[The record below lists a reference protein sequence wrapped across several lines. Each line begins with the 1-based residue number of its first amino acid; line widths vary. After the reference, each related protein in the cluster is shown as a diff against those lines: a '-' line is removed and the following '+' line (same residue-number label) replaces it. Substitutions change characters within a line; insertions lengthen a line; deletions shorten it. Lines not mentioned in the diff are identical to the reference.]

1 MLGKELLGALF
12 GLASAA
18 SWGVG
23 DFSAGVAA
31 KRSPAFSVSFVV
43 QFTGLLV
50 VSGLALLLG
59 EPVPS
64 TADLLW
70 GAAAGI
76 AGAVGGVALY
86 LGLATG
92 RMGIVAPVSAIVS
105 AAIPVLFGLFLE
117 GLPAGQQL
125 LGFGLAFIA
134 VWFVSRTGDGHG
146 IQSRELLLPLAAG
159 LGFGLFLILMERA
172 SGTSVLWPLAAARF
186 ASSCVL
192 FLAAILTRSL
202 GKLVLAQLPLMAL
215 AGTLDTAG
223 MAFYALATQVGRMD
237 TAAVL
242 SSLYPAVTVLLAR
255 FVLAEHLTRRQW
267 LGVAGALVAV
277 ILIAS

>member
-1 MLGKELLGALF
+1 MIGSELLGAVF

-18 SWGVG
+18 SWGAG
-23 DFSAGVAA
+23 DFSGGVAA
-31 KRSPAFSVSFVV
+31 KRSPAYSVSFAV
-43 QFTGLLV
+43 QSIGLVV
-50 VSGLALLLG
+50 VSGLALALS
-59 EPVPS
+59 EPIPP

-70 GAAAGI
+70 GAAAGV
-76 AGAVGGVALY
+76 AGAVGGVGLY

-92 RMGIVAPVSAIVS
+92 RMGIVAPVSAVVS
-105 AAIPVLFGLFLE
+105 AAIPVFFGLFLE

-125 LGFGLAFIA
+125 VGFGLAFVA
-134 VWFVSRTGDGHG
+134 VWLVSRTGDGDG
-146 IQSRELLLPLAAG
+146 IQPRELLLPLAAG
-159 LGFGLFLILMERA
+159 LGFGFFLSLMERA
-172 SGTSVLWPLAAARF
+172 SGTAVLWPLAAARF

-192 FLAAILTRSL
+192 FLVVMLTRSL
-202 GKLVLAQLPLMAL
+202 GKLALAQLPLMAL

-242 SSLYPAVTVLLAR
+242 SSLYPAGTVLLAR
-255 FVLAEHLTRRQW
+255 FVLAERLTRRQW
-267 LGVAGALVAV
+267 LGVAAALVAV

>member
-1 MLGKELLGALF
+1 MLGTELLGALF

-125 LGFGLAFIA
+125 LGFGLAFVA
-134 VWFVSRTGDGHG
+134 VWLVSRTGDGNA
-146 IQSRELLLPLAAG
+146 IQPRELFLPLAAG
-159 LGFGLFLILMERA
+159 LGFGFFLTLMERA
-172 SGTSVLWPLAAARF
+172 SGTSVLWPLASARF

-192 FLAAILTRSL
+192 FLVVMLTRSL
-202 GKLVLAQLPLMAL
+202 GKLALAQLPLMAL

>member
-1 MLGKELLGALF
+1 MIGSELLGALF
-12 GLASAA
+12 GLASAT

-31 KRSPAFSVSFVV
+31 KRSPAYLVSFVV
-43 QFTGLLV
+43 QFTGLLL
-50 VSGLALLLG
+50 VSGLALVLS
-59 EPVPS
+59 EPIPS

-70 GAAAGI
+70 GAAAGV

-92 RMGIVAPVSAIVS
+92 RMGIVAPVSAVIS
-105 AAIPVLFGLFLE
+105 AALPVVFGLLLE

-125 LGFGLAFIA
+125 LGFGLAFVA
-134 VWFVSRTGDGHG
+134 VWLVSRTPDGNG
-146 IQSRELLLPLAAG
+146 IQPRELVLPLAAG
-159 LGFGLFLILMERA
+159 LGFGFFLILMERA
-172 SGTSVLWPLAAARF
+172 SGTAVLWPLAAARF

-192 FLAAILTRSL
+192 FLVVLLTRGL
-202 GKLVLAQLPLMAL
+202 GKFARARLPLMAL
-215 AGTLDTAG
+215 AGTLDTGG
-223 MAFYALATQVGRMD
+223 MAFYALATQAGRMD

-255 FVLAEHLTRRQW
+255 FLLAERLNRRQW
-267 LGVAGALVAV
+267 LGVVAALIAV

>member
-1 MLGKELLGALF
+1 MSSELLGAVF

-18 SWGVG
+18 SWGAG
-23 DFSAGVAA
+23 DFGAGVAA
-31 KRSPAFSVSFVV
+31 KRSPAYNVSFAV
-43 QFTGLLV
+43 QFTGLLL
-50 VSGLALLLG
+50 VSGLALVMR
-59 EPVPS
+59 ESIPPA
-64 TADLLW
+64 ADLLW
-70 GAAAGI
+70 GAAAGV
-76 AGAVGGVALY
+76 AGAAGGVALY
-86 LGLATG
+86 FGLATG
-92 RMGIVAPVSAIVS
+92 RMGIVAPVSAVVA
-105 AAIPVLFGLFLE
+105 AAIPVLFGLLLE

-134 VWFVSRTGDGHG
+134 VWLVSRTGDGNG
-146 IQSRELLLPLAAG
+146 IQPRELILPLAAG
-159 LGFGLFLILMERA
+159 LGFGLFLTLMERA
-172 SGTSVLWPLAAARF
+172 SGTAVLWPLAAARF

-192 FLAAILTRSL
+192 FLVVMLTRSL
-202 GKLVLAQLPLMAL
+202 GQLSPSQLPLMAL

-255 FVLAEHLTRRQW
+255 FLLAERLTRRQW
-267 LGVAGALVAV
+267 LGVVAALVAV

>member
-1 MLGKELLGALF
+1 VF
-12 GLASAA
+12 
-18 SWGVG
+18 
-23 DFSAGVAA
+23 
-31 KRSPAFSVSFVV
+31 
-43 QFTGLLV
+43 
-50 VSGLALLLG
+50 
-59 EPVPS
+59 
-64 TADLLW
+64 
-70 GAAAGI
+70 
-76 AGAVGGVALY
+76 
-86 LGLATG
+86 
-92 RMGIVAPVSAIVS
+92 
-105 AAIPVLFGLFLE
+105 FGLFLE

-125 LGFGLAFIA
+125 LGFGLAFVA
-134 VWFVSRTGDGHG
+134 VWLVSRTGDGNA
-146 IQSRELLLPLAAG
+146 IQPRELFLPLAAG
-159 LGFGLFLILMERA
+159 LGFGFFLTLMERA
-172 SGTSVLWPLAAARF
+172 SGTSVLWPLASARF

-192 FLAAILTRSL
+192 FLVVMLTRSL
-202 GKLVLAQLPLMAL
+202 GKLALAQLPLMAL